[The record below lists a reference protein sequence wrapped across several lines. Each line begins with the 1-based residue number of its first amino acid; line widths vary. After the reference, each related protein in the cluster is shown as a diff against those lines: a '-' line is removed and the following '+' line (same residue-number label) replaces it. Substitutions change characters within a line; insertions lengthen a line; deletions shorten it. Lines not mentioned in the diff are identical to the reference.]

1 MTAIGLYIWD
11 QGCAE
16 FLVKLLICRLRD
28 SLFLSWGLWPPM
40 KYNFV
45 VEASPCACF
54 FSCIKQHGLDGCT
67 RCEEFLD
74 KYFPHDQKLKVR
86 KSVAIELKQAIE
98 ELFDA
103 LGLDRILMEGE
114 LAVTT
119 SSFAKDFIK
128 LIDEVKDERDIM
140 ELWHIEFSLAQELFL
155 LFKEVVYGDKGD
167 GDEET
172 SDDIEAVSESDE
184 TDSFDLD
191 TDNEFE

>member
-1 MTAIGLYIWD
+1 M
-11 QGCAE
+11 
-16 FLVKLLICRLRD
+16 
-28 SLFLSWGLWPPM
+28 
-40 KYNFV
+40 
-45 VEASPCACF
+45 VEASPCACC

-67 RCEEFLD
+67 RCEEFLE

-172 SDDIEAVSESDE
+172 SDDIESVSDSDE
-184 TDSFDLD
+184 TDESFDLD
-191 TDNEFE
+191 TDIELE